1 MKSLLRSAFELLRIW
16 FYIVV
21 LVCAAAVS
29 LAVLDPSSPEQIHHY
44 SKGAV

>member
-1 MKSLLRSAFELLRIW
+1 MKFVRAVLELLRIW

-21 LVCAAAVS
+21 LVCAAAVT
-29 LAVLDPSSPEQIHHY
+29 LAVLDPSGADHMSHHY

>member
-1 MKSLLRSAFELLRIW
+1 MKLLRSVLELLRIW

-21 LVCAAAVS
+21 VLCAAAVT
-29 LAVLDPSSPEQIHHY
+29 LVVLDPSGADRISHHY